1 MRIAIH
7 EGDCGTF
14 LLVPQR
20 GQKILVQADWDFP
33 GLAVT
38 FGWSPCS
45 CGATDGTVDCD
56 HRVADEMIADA
67 RDFLAAHVG
76 DTTDDPGYF

>member
-1 MRIAIH
+1 MRIALH

-14 LLVPQR
+14 LLVAQSGR
-20 GQKILVQADWDFP
+20 EILVQTDWDFP
-33 GLAVT
+33 GLASI

-45 CGATDGTVDCD
+45 CGATDGTIDCD
-56 HRVADEMIADA
+56 HRTAGEMIADA
-67 RDFLAAHVG
+67 REFLRAHAG